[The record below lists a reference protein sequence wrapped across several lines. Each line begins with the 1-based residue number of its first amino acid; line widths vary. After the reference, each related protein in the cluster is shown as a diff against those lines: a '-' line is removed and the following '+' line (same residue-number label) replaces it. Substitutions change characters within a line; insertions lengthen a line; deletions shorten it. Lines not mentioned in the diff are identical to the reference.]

1 MIIAG
6 KGSKTVHLGEPM
18 YRKKDRKT
26 QRMFTEY
33 CPFSGALDP
42 GNRWIRLERLIPWEA
57 LEEEYMR
64 RFADRGRPAK
74 DARLVVGLILLKHI
88 QCMSDREVV
97 AELRENPYQQWFCGL
112 EQFET
117 GSAIEAS
124 TLSVARE
131 RMGPKYFE
139 RLEKLCLEVLK
150 QQGVILG
157 KGLLVDATVVE
168 EGIKYPN
175 DVGLLERVRQGL
187 VKGLKGVGAT
197 LGKRYRTYARKAK
210 TVAVGFSKMKRKSK
224 KAIHKAKKQMLQFV
238 RRNLRQLE
246 EGVKEIRRRGL
257 MLPPWILP
265 FWKVALAI
273 YAQQEEMY
281 RRKERRV
288 DKRIVSLHKPYVRP
302 MVRGKGGKEVEFG
315 PKVSLA
321 LVDGMAFVDKISYE
335 NYGEGE
341 HLREHVEGYVERFGM
356 KPPWVVGDRSFG
368 TRDNRKWV
376 KEEEIRD
383 AFHLLGRKARS
394 ERTRDRWVK
403 QKQRER
409 NQIEG
414 AFGTAKTRYGLRR
427 ILYHGPQ
434 GGEIWIRMGFLSMN
448 LMQALKRI

>member
-1 MIIAG
+1 
-6 KGSKTVHLGEPM
+6 
-18 YRKKDRKT
+18 
-26 QRMFTEY
+26 
-33 CPFSGALDP
+33 
-42 GNRWIRLERLIPWEA
+42 